1 MTTTHTV
8 TATGDLVNRLHAV
21 HERQFPHRPR
31 GMMRM
36 DDDTLVACLYF
47 EERLAEV
54 RAEVARLRQAVQT
67 RPALKQADIER
78 ILRTSLSDPE

>member
-1 MTTTHTV
+1 M
-8 TATGDLVNRLHAV
+8 TATGDLVKRLHAI
-21 HERQFPHRPR
+21 HERQFPHRPK

-47 EERLAEV
+47 EERLTEV
-54 RAEVARLRQAVQT
+54 QAEVAQLRQAVQT
-67 RPALKQADIER
+67 RPLLKQADVER